1 MTHSRRDIVDLLE
14 AHGLSPRRAFG
25 QNFVA
30 DPNTVRRIARLA
42 GVGPADHVVEI
53 GAGLGSLTLA
63 LAETGAHVTAIEVD
77 HGIVPVLRDVVRDVE
92 NVHVIESD
100 AREVDWALLEPVDQ
114 PLTVVA
120 NLPYNVATPLVADLL
135 DTVPRIRRFVV
146 MVQKEVAHRLAAAPG
161 SSDYG
166 GISVKVAYWATARIL
181 GDVPPTVF
189 VPRPK
194 VTSAI
199 IEIERRDHPAVP
211 SNRDTLFRLVRQAFG
226 QRRKMLRRSLS
237 GVVTDE
243 QFVAAHIEP
252 TRRPEEL
259 SVHDWGRL
267 ADVVDADVTRVDR
280 ISS

>member
-1 MTHSRRDIVDLLE
+1 MTHSRRDIVELLE
-14 AHGLSPRRAFG
+14 GHGLSPRRAFG

-42 GVGPADHVVEI
+42 DVGPGDHVVEI

-77 HGIVPVLRDVVRDVE
+77 HGVAPVLRDVVAQSEYADH
-92 NVHVIESD
+92 VHVIEAD
-100 AREVDWALLEPVDQ
+100 AREVDWNALEPHDA

-135 DTVPRIRRFVV
+135 DEVPRIRRFVV
-146 MVQKEVAHRLAAAPG
+146 MVQKEVAQRLAAAPG
-161 SSDYG
+161 SSEYG
-166 GISVKVAYWATARIL
+166 AISVKVSYWATARLL

-199 IEIERRDHPAVP
+199 IEITRRDEPAVNVDR
-211 SNRDTLFRLVRQAFG
+211 STLFTLVRTAFG
-226 QRRKMLRRSLS
+226 QRRKMLRRSLN
-237 GVVTDE
+237 GVVNEDVFT
-243 QFVAAHIEP
+243 VAEIDS

-267 ADVVDADVTRVDR
+267 TDAVTRNE
-280 ISS
+280 S